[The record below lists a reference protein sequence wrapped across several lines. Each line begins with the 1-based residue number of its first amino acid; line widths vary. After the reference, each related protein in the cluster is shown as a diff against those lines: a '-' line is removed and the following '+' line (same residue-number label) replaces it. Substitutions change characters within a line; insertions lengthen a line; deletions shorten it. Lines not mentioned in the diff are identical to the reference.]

1 MDHAEAVATF
11 YGSDPPGA
19 TVPEVVLLGG
29 PERQLRDAC
38 EPIAMHAVWS
48 RRTSESL
55 ALLGLDFFAAYV
67 GGRAANLGEPLGAV
81 VAATFAWFEPTVLAA
96 VYETARGTVPLAE
109 LTAVRAEAT
118 TESLRDVLAGD
129 NPTKIADVLADAVE
143 QADGTGRPL
152 FSGLRSK
159 GRPKDPVRRLWW
171 ACDLV
176 REHRGDSHVAAAAA
190 AGVGPVEMNIL
201 TELWL
206 GMPLLSYTGTRAWSA
221 ETMAL
226 SVNALR
232 RRGWLAD
239 GALTPAG
246 RVVRTEIEQ
255 RTDIQEQSIVA
266 NLGDRLAEVC
276 DRLNAWSALCVF
288 AGQFPPDLLKR
299 AAG

>member
-1 MDHAEAVATF
+1 MDHAQAVVTF

-19 TVPEVVLLGG
+19 TVPDAVRLGG

-48 RRTSESL
+48 GRTSERL
-55 ALLGLDFFAAYV
+55 AQLGLDFFAAYV
-67 GGRAANLGEPLGAV
+67 CGRAANLGEPRGAV
-81 VAATFAWFEPTVLAA
+81 VAATFAWFEPLILSGVYDTGRATVSLDE
-96 VYETARGTVPLAE
+96 V
-109 LTAVRAEAT
+109 TAVRAEAT
-118 TESLRDVLAGD
+118 TQSLRDILAGD
-129 NPTKIADVLADAVE
+129 DPTETADLLAAAAE

-152 FSGLRSK
+152 FSGLRSQ
-159 GRPKDPVRRLWW
+159 GRPSDPVRRLWW

-206 GMPLLSYTGTRAWSA
+206 GLPLLSYTSTRAWST
-221 ETMAL
+221 ESMTS
-226 SVNALR
+226 SVSALR
-232 RRGWLAD
+232 ARGWLAGD
-239 GALTPAG
+239 ALTPAG
-246 RVVRTEIEQ
+246 RAVRAEIER
-255 RTDIQEQSIVA
+255 RTDLQEQSIVA
-266 NLGDRLAEVC
+266 NLGERHGEVC
-276 DRLNAWSALCVF
+276 GRLNAWSNLCIA